1 MDKERYGDWVSSG
14 ERQVMSTKF
23 IKGLVEDV
31 SSEQQE
37 ERPTK
42 GWLAGYAAGVFLVA
56 IGTFAIEGLLFA
68 GVATLLGWQLSFLQ
82 GLGIAAVFELVMLR
96 LKNG

>member
-1 MDKERYGDWVSSG
+1 MDRERYSDRISSG

-23 IKGLVEDV
+23 IKGLVEEV
-31 SSEQQE
+31 SSEEQE
-37 ERPTK
+37 ETPSK
-42 GWLAGYAAGVFLVA
+42 GFLAGYAAGVFLVA
-56 IGTFAIEGLLFA
+56 VGTFALEGLLFA
-68 GVATLLGWQLSFLQ
+68 GVASLLGWPLSFLQ